1 MSTANVTPSSIP
13 GSSPTVMKL
22 ADLVAGQ
29 SLPATPPYVM
39 SDEERHEIEHCLHHY
54 DDNRAASIDALKIV
68 QKKHGWVPD
77 AAIARIG
84 ELIGIPAADV
94 EGVATF
100 YNLIFRRPVGRN
112 VIKICDSI
120 SCYLTGY
127 DEVREAISAHLRI
140 NLGQTTAD
148 NRFTLLPICC
158 LGACDKG
165 PVAMINDDT
174 HGNLAPDTIAALLE
188 QYK

>member
-1 MSTANVTPSSIP
+1 MSTANSSSNPSADVI
-13 GSSPTVMKL
+13 KL
-22 ADLVAGQ
+22 ADLVASA
-29 SLPATPPYVM
+29 SLPPTDGYRM
-39 SDEERHEIEHCLHHY
+39 SDEERHEIEECLHHY

-77 AAIARIG
+77 GAIAEIG
-84 ELIGIPAADV
+84 KVIGIPAADV

-127 DEVREAISAHLRI
+127 DEVRNAISAHLRI
-140 NLGQTTAD
+140 NLGQTTPD
-148 NRFTLLPICC
+148 NRYTLLPICC

-174 HGNLAPDTIAALLE
+174 HGNLSPDTIPALLE